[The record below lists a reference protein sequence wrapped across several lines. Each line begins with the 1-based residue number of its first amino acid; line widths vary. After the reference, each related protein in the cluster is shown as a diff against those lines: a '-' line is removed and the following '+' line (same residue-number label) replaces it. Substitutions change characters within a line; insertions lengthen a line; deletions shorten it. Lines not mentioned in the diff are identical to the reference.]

1 MTAGSLVF
9 VPAHPRVTDY
19 GKDIGVEL
27 RGTDGGEVVGIAFSS
42 LERLVAAL
50 GEYQPWVAMERH
62 RFATFVGAAGAP
74 LVCVDPALEMVQR
87 WSAAD
92 VERLGREDG

>member
-1 MTAGSLVF
+1 
-9 VPAHPRVTDY
+9 
-19 GKDIGVEL
+19 
-27 RGTDGGEVVGIAFSS
+27 
-42 LERLVAAL
+42 
-50 GEYQPWVAMERH
+50 MERD